1 MGRLSILS
9 ISDALNL
16 KGYFFYVIVI
26 SEESCKIYKFSQANL
41 GLTRNPFPVRRS
53 EIFPPW
59 LSKGRVDHN
68 RAYLQ
73 YCTSHLNSE
82 REHLEKKTW
91 YNYQNTGGGLNRPA
105 FSILTVLLLLLRVG
119 LHGRNMLRFFQKTD
133 RQTDRR
139 NKYLLGL
146 PCFQKLSSE
155 YPCKKRAMTNFKK
168 IFLSVQCTTT
178 KLDILRGDNG
188 I

>member
-1 MGRLSILS
+1 M
-9 ISDALNL
+9 
-16 KGYFFYVIVI
+16 
-26 SEESCKIYKFSQANL
+26 
-41 GLTRNPFPVRRS
+41 GLTRNPFRVRRS

-59 LSKGRVDHN
+59 MWKCRVGHN

-91 YNYQNTGGGLNRPA
+91 YNYQNTGGWLIRPA

-119 LHGRNMLRFFQKTD
+119 LHGRNMLRFFPKD

-146 PCFQKLSSE
+146 PCFKKLSSE
-155 YPCKKRAMTNFKK
+155 YPCKKRSMTNFKK
-168 IFLSVQCTTT
+168 IFLSV
-178 KLDILRGDNG
+178 LYEV
-188 I
+188 